1 MPSAGCA
8 SALRRLLQLLNP
20 RTVLSA
26 AIVARPEAFEGAGS
40 VRDAAKKQ
48 NISRLGNDVGGIRVY
63 AVVVELHPLLAV
75 VRAAVSVVVACVS
88 AVWNEMLGK
97 ENEGNVLLQT
107 DSPAGVIGNSI
118 QPKPVVLIPEWRVRG
133 KIRRKVNLTKRHI
146 DKCRETVAETFRNS
160 KTLQMHDEDVGC
172 APNVHLLGGFD
183 IFLAVRAPAEQSVNN
198 QMLQLRH
205 SHARPSTYLH

>member
-8 SALRRLLQLLNP
+8 SAFRRLLQLLNP

-26 AIVARPEAFEGAGS
+26 AIVARPEALEGAGS

-48 NISRLGNDVGGIRVY
+48 NISRLGDDVGGIRVY

-75 VRAAVSVVVACVS
+75 VRAAVSVVVACVCT
-88 AVWNEMLGK
+88 VWNEMLGK

-146 DKCRETVAETFRNS
+146 NKCVEPAAHVVLINA

-183 IFLAVRAPAEQSVNN
+183 LFLAVRAPAEQSVNN
-198 QMLQLRH
+198 RMLQLRH
-205 SHARPSTYLH
+205 SHA